1 MGQTNFLQKK
11 TFKIIMIKSLFL
23 HNSSNTIN
31 RNTVILPQHV
41 GKIITVHNGKE
52 FVKLAILKEMIYYK
66 LGEFVKTRR
75 INTTKIHNNKTLKR
89 KKK

>member
-1 MGQTNFLQKK
+1 MV
-11 TFKIIMIKSLFL
+11 KSLFL
-23 HNSSNTIN
+23 SNVSNIIN

-41 GKIITVHNGKE
+41 GKNLTVHNGKD
-52 FVKLAILKEMIYYK
+52 FVKLTVLKEMIYYK

-75 INTTKIHNNKTLKR
+75 ISTTKISNNKTLKR

>member
-1 MGQTNFLQKK
+1 
-11 TFKIIMIKSLFL
+11 MIKSLFL